1 MFGQVLDKLDTW
13 FGRAFLLS
21 RYFPCL
27 IITTI
32 NALLALAAFPELR
45 PVVSV
50 RPTTMNA
57 VSSVYLTVT
66 RVSGADEAQPDIG
79 FSA

>member
-1 MFGQVLDKLDTW
+1 MAVQ
-13 FGRAFLLS
+13 LLGAT
-21 RYFPCL
+21 
-27 IITTI
+27 IT
-32 NALLALAAFPELR
+32 AKPLLRLL
-45 PVVSV
+45 SV

-66 RVSGADEAQPDIG
+66 RVSGADEAQPGIG